1 MTKKAFFEELLE
13 IDGSVSFHERNLRT
27 LAIEMYK
34 IHHGISLII
43 MNETFTLRDQ
53 NQYDLRKLTY
63 SDVPKVRIVNHG
75 SESVG
80 YLGSKFWEIIPIH
93 IKEIGDRYH

>member
-13 IDGSVSFHERNLRT
+13 IDGSISFHDRNLRT

-43 MNETFTLRDQ
+43 MDETFTLRDQ
-53 NQYDLRKLTY
+53 NQYDLRNGHILMFQKLELLITVLRVLDI
-63 SDVPKVRIVNHG
+63 SVPRFGKL
-75 SESVG
+75 
-80 YLGSKFWEIIPIH
+80 Y
-93 IKEIGDRYH
+93 